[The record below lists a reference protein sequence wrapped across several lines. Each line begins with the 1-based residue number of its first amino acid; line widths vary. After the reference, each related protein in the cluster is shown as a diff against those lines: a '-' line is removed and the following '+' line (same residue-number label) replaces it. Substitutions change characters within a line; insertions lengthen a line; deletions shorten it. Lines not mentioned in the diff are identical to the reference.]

1 MLPPLAEMFR
11 NIHDARNGYKSYP
24 VDYLTPILRAIA
36 MVSLVVLLFLA
47 YLFVVWYLEID
58 IANPSKPSNI

>member
-36 MVSLVVLLFLA
+36 MVSLVV
-47 YLFVVWYLEID
+47 
-58 IANPSKPSNI
+58 